1 MNCTSSN
8 QIVHKGRVSLF
19 VFFFVVVSFCFVFFR
34 RMVANKWRRNKEI
47 TIFTMLNAL
56 KDLTGWSHHTKRHNW
71 TLCLLSVGH
80 HTTYEVFLPKKKIKI
95 ERKSDPASRSNFT
108 SQEIQGMGNMT
119 KPTWDP
125 TGKLFRANNSF
136 PQQINSKLNF

>member
-8 QIVHKGRVSLF
+8 QIVRKGRVSLF

-80 HTTYEVFLPKKKIKI
+80 HTTYDVFLPKKKK
-95 ERKSDPASRSNFT
+95 
-108 SQEIQGMGNMT
+108 
-119 KPTWDP
+119 
-125 TGKLFRANNSF
+125 
-136 PQQINSKLNF
+136 KLNVNLIQPPDLTSLSRKYREWGTWLNPHGIQLANSSGQITHFLNK